1 MDAILELA
9 DRLGKSIGAD
19 SRAQRMS
26 EARAALENSLDDR
39 QLLGDYE
46 KQQRK
51 MHELESKGEPIEPD
65 DKRRLADLHAKVA
78 SSEVLKALVKAQAD
92 YLELM
97 TTVSQRIEKAVWG
110 TPGSGGGG

>member
-19 SRAQRMS
+19 SRTQRMA
-26 EARAALENSLDDR
+26 EVRAAFENR

-51 MHELESKGEPIEPD
+51 IHELESQGMRIEPD

-78 SSEVLKALVKAQAD
+78 GSEVLKALVKAQAD

-110 TPGSGGGG
+110 TPGSGESG